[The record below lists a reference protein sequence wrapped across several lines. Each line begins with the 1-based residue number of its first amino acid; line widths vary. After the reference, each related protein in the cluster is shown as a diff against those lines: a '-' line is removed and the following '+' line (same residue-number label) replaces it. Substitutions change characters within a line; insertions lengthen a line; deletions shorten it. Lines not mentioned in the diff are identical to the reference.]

1 MAWQVTHK
9 EQSKDKILAS
19 AAMLFTHHGFEKIS
33 IDQVMEKA
41 ELTRGAFY
49 SHFSSKSD
57 LYAQAINKAAQVAYQ
72 RTPDNESLHMAHYA
86 EFYLSSEHRDDKLQQ
101 PCPLAFLVSDI
112 NQQDEKV
119 KSTYTA
125 TFNRFIKLAQ
135 RSITDKDHALQSA
148 ALMIGGLAIA
158 RALSDKQLSDELL
171 QACQSGVLTLTES
184 E

>member
-9 EQSKDKILAS
+9 EQSKDKILTS
-19 AAMLFTHHGFEKIS
+19 AAMLFTHHGFDKIS

-72 RTPDNESLHMAHYA
+72 RTPDNETVQMAEYA
-86 EFYLSSEHRDDKLQQ
+86 QFYLSPAHRDDNLQQ

-112 NQQDEKV
+112 NQKNEQV
-119 KSTYTA
+119 KSTYTK
-125 TFNRFIKLAQ
+125 TFKRFIKLAEQ
-135 RSITDKDHALQSA
+135 SITDRQQALQSA

-158 RALSDKQLSDELL
+158 RALNEEPLSDELL
-171 QACQSGVLTLTES
+171 KSCQAGVLTLTEN